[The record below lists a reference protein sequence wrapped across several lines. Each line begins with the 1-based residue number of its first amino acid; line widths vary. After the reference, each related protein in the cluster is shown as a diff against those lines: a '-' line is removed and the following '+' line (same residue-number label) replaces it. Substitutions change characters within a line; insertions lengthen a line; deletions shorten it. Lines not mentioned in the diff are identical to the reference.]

1 MTSSGSLVT
10 AALQLFM
17 QRIASG
23 DYEPPL
29 LPDTVRRAM
38 NLGQDRRASFDQLAS
53 VVQTDP
59 AFAAQLL
66 RLANSPLFG
75 GLQSVGTLSA
85 ALSRVGIAGLRE
97 LLLAASVNE
106 ILVVPGDP
114 GLSARLQRRGLAV
127 AVCAQTI
134 AEEVDLQSEE
144 AFTAGILHDVGLPL
158 AFGLI
163 HVYRRQLPTQLVS
176 SPELQ
181 RVLAE
186 QVHTT
191 LGEQLGRAWRLPT
204 AVVEVLGQHHDPE
217 SPAGDRSLVRC
228 VTGARTL
235 ADLLGM
241 EPEGQPIPE
250 DCRALQVL
258 GIDVY
263 RAEELAARA
272 ATRLL

>member
-1 MTSSGSLVT
+1 MAGSSSLVT
-10 AALQLFM
+10 SALQLFLR
-17 QRIASG
+17 RITTG

-38 NLGQDRRASFDQLAS
+38 QLGQNKRTSFAELAS

-75 GLQSVGTLSA
+75 GREPVASLSA
-85 ALSRVGIAGLRE
+85 AFGRIGIVGLRE
-97 LLLAASVNE
+97 LLLAASMNE

-134 AEEVDLQSEE
+134 AEEIGLETED

-163 HVYRRQLPTQLVS
+163 HDYRRQLPYQLVS

-191 LGEQLGRAWRLPT
+191 LGEELGRAWRLPT
-204 AVVEVLGQHHDPE
+204 PVVEVLGQHHDPQ
-217 SPAGDRSLVRC
+217 SAAGDRSLARC

-235 ADLLGM
+235 ADYLGT

-250 DCRALQVL
+250 DCRALQSL

-263 RAEELAARA
+263 KAEELAAHA
-272 ATRLL
+272 AARLS